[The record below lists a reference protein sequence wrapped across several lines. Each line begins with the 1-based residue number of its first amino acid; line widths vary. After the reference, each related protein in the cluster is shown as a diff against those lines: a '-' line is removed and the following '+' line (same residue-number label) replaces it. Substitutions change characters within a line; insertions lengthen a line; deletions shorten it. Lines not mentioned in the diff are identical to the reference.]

1 MTTRDMLDGI
11 RQDTLDRMSTSE
23 LVQAF
28 AEVRIAQLAAQETLS
43 ARIARIE
50 LRELTERLAS

>member
-11 RQDTLDRMSTSE
+11 HQDTLDRMSTSE

-28 AEVRIAQLAAQETLS
+28 ADVRIAQLAAQETLS

-50 LRELTERLAS
+50 LRELTEGLAS